1 MTIWEIAALSA
12 LILVNIVGFAVCA
25 ADKRAAIRN
34 KRRVRESALFLLA
47 LFGGATGVFISMMA
61 FRHKTRKMR
70 FIVLIP
76 AILLAQATF
85 ILWIILQSW

>member
-12 LILVNIVGFAVCA
+12 LIVMNIVAFAVCA

-34 KRRVRESALFLLA
+34 KRRVRERTLFLLA
-47 LFGGATGVFISMMA
+47 LFGGAAGLYISMMV

-70 FIVLIP
+70 FKVLIP
-76 AILLAQATF
+76 AILFAQAALIT
-85 ILWIILQSW
+85 WIILRSR

>member
-12 LILVNIVGFAVCA
+12 LIVVNIVAFAVCA

-34 KRRVRESALFLLA
+34 KRRVRERTLFLLA
-47 LFGGATGVFISMMA
+47 LFGGAAGLYISMMI

-70 FIVLIP
+70 FKVLIP
-76 AILLAQATF
+76 TILIAQAAL
-85 ILWIILQSW
+85 IIWIILHSG